1 MSCDDPIGMF
11 DSGVGG
17 LCVLERC
24 KQKMPNERFIYL
36 ADKANMPYGE
46 RPAADIRRAALACAD
61 MLFSMGSKALVVAC
75 NTATETAIDDI
86 RRAYPTHIVI
96 GLEPAV
102 KPCCLELGRG
112 YAVALVTSAT
122 ERSAKFKRLM
132 SAYGDRV
139 VAAPQ
144 ADLSALIEQNVDN
157 IETLRPYVYAMLDKY
172 RDAESVILGCSH
184 YTHIAKLI
192 QDYYAGKIKIYD
204 GADGAADRL
213 LYCLA
218 VAGLRALETQ
228 VSTIEFLETKKR
240 I

>member
-1 MSCDDPIGMF
+1 MTFDDPIGMF

-24 KQKMPNERFIYL
+24 MDKLPNERFIYL

-46 RPAADIRRAALACAD
+46 RTAPEIRRAAMACAD
-61 MLFSMGSKALVVAC
+61 RLFSLGCKALVVAC

-86 RRAYPTHIVI
+86 RRAYPMRIVV
-96 GLEPAV
+96 GMEPAV
-102 KPCCLELGRG
+102 KPCCRELGRG

-132 SAYGDRV
+132 TAYGDRV

-144 ADLSALIEQNVDN
+144 AELAKRIEDNVGD
-157 IETLRPYVYAMLDKY
+157 IEKLRPYVYGMLEKY

-184 YTHIAKLI
+184 YTHITRLI
-192 QDYYAGKIKIYD
+192 SDFYGGAIKIYD
-204 GADGAADRL
+204 GADGVADRL
-213 LYCLA
+213 LYCLSIA
-218 VAGLRALETQ
+218 SLRAPDRM
-228 VSTIEFLETKKR
+228 IGGAEFLETRK
-240 I
+240 